1 MAKKN
6 LEASEPVTN
15 GAITALSWGAMLATL
30 GIWTTFNDPFNP
42 VKLFVILM
50 TSAWL
55 TGYIISGRR
64 FMLQN
69 FQLMVL
75 FIILTLFVTAQ
86 FIAAL
91 LTENKITAFIGEAQ
105 RNNGFLLYL
114 GLGVILLVSALTVRF
129 ENVGKIYK
137 FASFTG
143 LIVATYGIFQN
154 REIDFAKWNNPYNS
168 VISTIGNPNF
178 AAATFSVLAILSLSL
193 LTQVEFSKF
202 FRYFGALV
210 FLLSMIA
217 IYLSD
222 ARQGLVG
229 TAVGVAFYLVIFLH
243 SKRKIY
249 GFALSAAFSL
259 VGACVILAMLQIGP
273 FASFI
278 YKESISVR
286 GYYWRA
292 GIEMFKSSPYFGIGL
307 DSYGSYFKE
316 FSELKYSTTY
326 GFEITS
332 NNAHNVIIQLF
343 ATGGLIVGLPYLSL
357 LGFILWRGILS
368 LKKYQGN
375 QRLTF
380 ACAFSAWISYQAT
393 SFISIDNPALAM
405 WGWLLGGI
413 IVGLSIDSTPQIAL
427 SEKFN
432 FKKSK
437 SIKLG
442 LGSYS
447 ISALL
452 IIFVMS
458 FSLFYFRTETNM
470 YHTRLVYNPDSQSN
484 AKPLQESAT
493 KTINQLLANPTY
505 KITSASFLVNSG
517 FINEGITELERI
529 VESDSRN
536 FGALD
541 LLATYYSQMNEI
553 KLAIQK
559 RESITAIE
567 PWNLTNYYKLGLLYK
582 IAGDNNNVTVIRN
595 KIYAI
600 SPNSEIAKLAA
611 VNLTD

>member
-1 MAKKN
+1 MVKKN
-6 LEASEPVTN
+6 LNVSEPVTN
-15 GAITALSWGAMLATL
+15 GAITTLSWGVMLATL

-42 VKLFVILM
+42 VKLVVILM

-55 TGYIISGRR
+55 TGYIISGRKLI
-64 FMLQN
+64 LQN

-75 FIILTLFVTAQ
+75 VVILILFVTAL
-86 FIAAL
+86 FIVAL

-105 RNNGFLLYL
+105 RNNGFLFYV
-114 GLGVILLVSALTVRF
+114 GLVVILLVSALTVRF
-129 ENVGKIYK
+129 ENIGKIYK
-137 FASFTG
+137 IATFTG

-154 REIDFAKWNNPYNS
+154 KGIDFTEWNNPYNP
-168 VISTIGNPNF
+168 VISTLGNPNF

-229 TAVGVAFYLVIFLH
+229 TAAGIALYLTIFVH
-243 SKRKIY
+243 SKRRIY
-249 GFALSAAFSL
+249 GFALSVIFSL
-259 VGACVILAMLQIGP
+259 VGVFVILALLQIGP
-273 FASFI
+273 FTSFI

-292 GIEMFKSSPYFGIGL
+292 GIEMFKSRPYSGVGL

-316 FSELKYSTTY
+316 FSELNYSTTY

-357 LGFILWRGILS
+357 LGFILWRGILG

-375 QRLTF
+375 HRLIL
-380 ACAFSAWISYQAT
+380 ASVFSGWISYQAT
-393 SFISIDNPALAM
+393 SFISIDSPSLAM
-405 WGWLLGGI
+405 WGWFLGGI
-413 IVGLSIDSTPQIAL
+413 IVGLSIDTTSQIVL
-427 SEKFN
+427 NEKFN
-432 FKKSK
+432 FRKSK
-437 SIKLG
+437 SIKLSSG
-442 LGSYS
+442 GYS

-452 IIFVMS
+452 SIFVIIFS
-458 FSLFYFRTETNM
+458 IFYFRTETNL
-470 YHTRLVYNPDSQSN
+470 YHTRLVYNPESQSN
-484 AKPLQESAT
+484 SKPLQESAS
-493 KTINQLLANPTY
+493 KTIAQTLANPTY
-505 KITSASFLVNSG
+505 KITAASFLVNSG
-517 FINEGITELERI
+517 FINEGITALETI

-559 RESITAIE
+559 RESIIVIE
-567 PWNLTNYYKLGLLYK
+567 PWNLVNYYKLGLLYK
-582 IAGDNNNVTVIRN
+582 IDGDKNNLAIIRN
-595 KIYAI
+595 KIYSI
-600 SPNSEIAKLAA
+600 SPSSEIGKLAA
-611 VNLTD
+611 INLTE